1 MFSQK
6 TFLKFFLCI
15 FSLFA
20 ICIYSFGVDSRT
32 DTSNTLTFYL
42 TIAESDLYDETTG
55 IIANYEQ
62 RGDESERPVHVKVCD
77 ADGTIVLEQ
86 DAGIRVVG
94 QTSRAMPKK
103 SFKLTARRSYDPE
116 HGKFEY
122 DFFKT
127 DYTFGNSSKG
137 IQKYNSILLRSISY
151 GHDTTGSLTLAGYS
165 LARQAGLEGT
175 PQAVPAKVY
184 INQEYYG
191 TCILTQA
198 QTASTIAE
206 MFHIE
211 DKESVVITEKGTNQ
225 KLNADVFPEDVADY
239 YDFNQK
245 VISAEELSP
254 ELLEEISEKL
264 DIDQFFTYIAVET
277 LLGNADWPHNNF
289 KIWRCDGDGSYCQDN
304 KWRYLV
310 YDLDLIGCEANILME
325 RLDSLYFGTSSS
337 YILPQLMKDPS
348 MRMRLANIYR
358 TLLRSTFSEKN
369 IRATFEAAEKQV
381 AADLNTYLSSENYE
395 EYLLNNPQLIS
406 SWTEES
412 RQEYLETTIQNIC
425 NNRQLI
431 SNYFHDHFGISLL
444 N

>member
-1 MFSQK
+1 M
-6 TFLKFFLCI
+6 
-15 FSLFA
+15 
-20 ICIYSFGVDSRT
+20 
-32 DTSNTLTFYL
+32 
-42 TIAESDLYDETTG
+42 YDETTG
-55 IIANYEQ
+55 IITNYEQ
-62 RGDESERPVHVKVCD
+62 RGDASERPVHVKICD
-77 ADGTIVLEQ
+77 AQGTVVLEQ
-86 DAGIRVVG
+86 NAGIRVVG

-103 SFKLTARRSYDPE
+103 SFKLTARRSYHPD

-127 DYTFGNSSKG
+127 DYTFDDSSKG
-137 IQKYNSILLRSISY
+137 ITKYNSVLLRSISY
-151 GHDTTGSLTLAGYS
+151 GHDTTGSLTIAGYS

-184 INQEYYG
+184 LNQEYYG
-191 TCILTQA
+191 TCILTQS

-206 MFHIE
+206 MFHI
-211 DKESVVITEKGTNQ
+211 DNKDSIVVTEKGTNQ

-245 VISAEELSP
+245 IISSETLSP
-254 ELLEEISEKL
+254 ELIEEISEKL

-310 YDLDLIGCEANILME
+310 YDLDLIGCDANILME

-337 YILPQLMKDPS
+337 HILPQLMKDPS
-348 MRMRLANIYR
+348 MQMRLANIYR
-358 TLLRSTFSEKN
+358 NLLHSTFSEKN
-369 IRATFEAAEKQV
+369 IRATFQTAEKQV
-381 AADLNTYLSSENYE
+381 ASDLKTYLASENYE
-395 EYLLNNPQLIS
+395 EYLLNNSQLIS
-406 SWTEES
+406 SWSEES
-412 RQEYLETTIQNIC
+412 RQEYLENTIQNIC

-431 SNYFHDHFGISLL
+431 SNYFYEHFGISLL